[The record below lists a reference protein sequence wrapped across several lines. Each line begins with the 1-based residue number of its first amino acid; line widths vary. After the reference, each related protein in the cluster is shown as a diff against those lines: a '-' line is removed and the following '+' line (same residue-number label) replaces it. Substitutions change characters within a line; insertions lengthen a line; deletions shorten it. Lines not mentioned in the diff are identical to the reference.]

1 MISDIETILVAFKGN
16 WKPGI
21 EEQSIRM
28 AHAVALQ
35 GDTATASSIL
45 KFIAIPEPMK
55 LQILGAS
62 LSPTGTPPATVESAL
77 TASVALEPKMMPE
90 PLLSDSGASM
100 SIPVVPESNIHIE
113 GENKPVVPAFESD
126 LSQVVQTV
134 DTQVVPE
141 VALPSGDTSPVSS
154 LGVEHAPV
162 STEMPSVV
170 VADTAR
176 TMPDTPI
183 SALPHERD
191 QLFSKAF
198 AAVQVDAANETSRPM
213 VRNADNIPVIHTY
226 EEPPESE
233 MSKRRDLSEQSE
245 KGIKPF
251 QVLGTVMRRA
261 LDSGD
266 TEIMTSAIAQWQRLN
281 TEFPDY
287 KTYHRM
293 EWSALEGVSVQ
304 LQNAIH
310 SPVKASTIAP
320 TPQSAPTVSDSL
332 QNSAPK
338 TFVIDTVP
346 AVDVSAK
353 PNAGGY
359 FAAAVQ
365 SNNVNSSTNTTTTPE
380 VVENKTGDSDIVAP
394 SSGSGYF
401 ARKIA
406 IPHQEV
412 QSEQSEGDP
421 IIQPDSAKQSTGT
434 VDDST
439 AVDLV
444 EYVLDS
450 GVRVTKNMTITGDS
464 VYRVARIV
472 QTGTAI
478 YVVFTDEILYFRVP
492 VAELSRALDNVDT
505 QPDEFFAQFKSQE

>member
-1 MISDIETILVAFKGN
+1 MISDIETILAAFKEN

-35 GDTATASSIL
+35 GDIATASSIL

-62 LSPTGTPPATVESAL
+62 LSATTTPPATVESAL
-77 TASVALEPKMMPE
+77 ATPTMVSSKMMPE
-90 PLLSDSGASM
+90 PLLSEGGTSM
-100 SIPVVPESNIHIE
+100 SIPVVSGASIQIE
-113 GENKPVVPAFESD
+113 GENKPVVPAFQSD
-126 LSQVVQTV
+126 LNQLAEVSQQSDGEAAAPANAGPDVTDPQVLGSSIREPLLEVGVQAEASR
-134 DTQVVPE
+134 P
-141 VALPSGDTSPVSS
+141 L
-154 LGVEHAPV
+154 
-162 STEMPSVV
+162 
-170 VADTAR
+170 
-176 TMPDTPI
+176 PDTPI

-198 AAVQVDAANETSRPM
+198 ASVQTETANETSRPM

-226 EEPPESE
+226 AEPAESE
-233 MSKRRDLSEQSE
+233 MSKRRDLSEQTE

-266 TEIMTSAIAQWQRLN
+266 TEIMSSAISQWQRLN

-287 KTYHRM
+287 KAYHRM
-293 EWSALEGVSVQ
+293 EWSALEGISVQ
-304 LQNAIH
+304 LQNGVQT
-310 SPVKASTIAP
+310 PVKASPVAP
-320 TPQSAPTVSDSL
+320 VPQSAPIVADSL
-332 QNSAPK
+332 QNSVPK
-338 TFVIDTVP
+338 TFVIDAVP
-346 AVDVSAK
+346 VVEVSAK
-353 PNAGGY
+353 LNTGGY
-359 FAAAVQ
+359 FAAAAQ
-365 SNNVNSSTNTTTTPE
+365 SNSANSNTNTTTAPGAM
-380 VVENKTGDSDIVAP
+380 ENKTCDSDVVAP

-406 IPHQEV
+406 VPHQEV
-412 QSEQSEGDP
+412 QNEQSESNP
-421 IIQPDSAKQSTGT
+421 VIQPDSVQQSMDTIDGGT
-434 VDDST
+434 TS
-439 AVDLV
+439 DLV
-444 EYVLDS
+444 ECVLDS

-472 QTGTAI
+472 QTGTAV

-492 VAELSRALDNVDT
+492 AADLSRALDNVDT
-505 QPDEFFAQFKSQE
+505 QPDEFFAKFRSKE